1 MTGILL
7 AIGENARD
15 LTALAG
21 LAAALGIGHTL
32 AGPDH
37 YLPFLAMARVG
48 HWNYGR
54 TLAVAALCGVGHV
67 FSSILLGGVGL
78 LIGLAVGG
86 LEWVEGFRG
95 DVAGWLLLG
104 FGLAYTAWGIRQ
116 AIRNRPHTHA
126 HLHPDG
132 TSHSHEHAHQGGH
145 THVHVDAQRRRAMTP
160 WVLFVI
166 FVFGPCEPLIPLLM
180 YPAAAHGGWAAL
192 WVALV
197 FGACTLATMLLVVTA
212 GYFGLRMVRL
222 PWLERYAHALAGLA
236 IVACGLAI
244 RFGL

>member
-7 AIGENARD
+7 AVGENARD

-37 YLPFLAMARVG
+37 YVPFLAMSRAGRWTYAR
-48 HWNYGR
+48 
-54 TLAVAALCGVGHV
+54 TMAVAGLCGVGHV
-67 FSSILLGGVGL
+67 LSSILLGGIGL

-86 LEWVEGFRG
+86 LEWVEGIRG
-95 DVAGWLLLG
+95 EVAGWLLLG
-104 FGLAYTAWGIRQ
+104 FGLAYTAWGVRS
-116 AIRNRPHTHA
+116 AIRNRPHTH
-126 HLHPDG
+126 HHHHPDG
-132 TSHSHEHAHQGGH
+132 TRHNHIHTHHGEH
-145 THVHVDAQRRRAMTP
+145 THVHAEGRKVVTP
-160 WVLFVI
+160 WLLFLI
-166 FVFGPCEPLIPLLM
+166 FVFGPCEPLVPLLM
-180 YPAAAHGGWAAL
+180 YPAAAHGAWAAL
-192 WVALV
+192 WVAFV

-222 PWLERYAHALAGLA
+222 PWLERYGHVLAGLSL
-236 IVACGLAI
+236 VACGLAI

>member
-1 MTGILL
+1 MDVILL
-7 AIGENARD
+7 AVGENARD
-15 LTALAG
+15 LTALAS

-37 YLPFLAMARVG
+37 YVPFLAMSRARD
-48 HWNYGR
+48 WSYAR
-54 TLAVAALCGVGHV
+54 TMVVAGLCGVGHV
-67 FSSILLGGVGL
+67 LSSILLGGIGL

-86 LEWVEGFRG
+86 LEWVEGIRG

-104 FGLAYTAWGIRQ
+104 FGLAYTAWGIRC
-116 AIRNRPHTHA
+116 AIRNRPHTHI
-126 HLHPDG
+126 HDHGDG
-132 TSHSHEHAHQGGH
+132 TRHSHTHSHHGDH
-145 THVHVDAQRRRAMTP
+145 SHVHAEPRKKLTP
-160 WVLFVI
+160 WVLFII

-180 YPAAAHGGWAAL
+180 YPAAAHGAWAAL

-212 GYFGLRMVRL
+212 GYYGLRMVRL
-222 PWLERYAHALAGLA
+222 PWLERYGHALAGLA
-236 IVACGLAI
+236 LVACGLAI